1 MEAIEKIVIC
11 KYDNGEIRE
20 IEDQVVKES
29 PFTIF
34 LNKEELLTLLCTPR
48 SLEYLT
54 FGFLLSEGFIK
65 SRNDIVSIKL
75 LEEEGVVEIETKNK
89 SIIAKKMLGKRTM
102 TTGCG
107 KGTTFYN
114 VVDSFNSKQ
123 IHSTMRVQSEDLIE
137 IINKFN
143 KSSDLFLSTGG
154 VHSASLSDGK
164 ELLLFH
170 EDVGRHNAIDK
181 IIGEAF
187 IKDIYLLDKLI
198 ITSGRIS
205 SEMLIKAAKREIP
218 MIVSR
223 SAPTDLA
230 INLGKQLGITI
241 VGFARGKRMN
251 IYSHDQRI
259 VF

>member
-1 MEAIEKIVIC
+1 MEVIEKIIIC
-11 KYDNGEIRE
+11 RYNNGDIEE

-34 LNKEELLTLLCTPR
+34 LNKEELLTLLCTPK
-48 SLEYLT
+48 YLDYLAL
-54 FGFLLSEGFIK
+54 GFLLSEGFIK
-65 SRNDIVSIKL
+65 KIDDVKSIKL
-75 LEEEGVVEIETKNK
+75 LEEEGFVEIETKNK
-89 SIIAKKMLGKRTM
+89 STIANKLLGKRTM

-114 VVDSFNSKQ
+114 VVDSFNSKKVN
-123 IHSTMRVQSEDLIE
+123 STMRVLSVDLIE

-143 KSSDLFLSTGG
+143 KSSNLFLSTGG

-187 IKDIYLLDKLI
+187 IKDINLLDKFI

-205 SEMLIKAAKREIP
+205 SEMLIKASKREIP

-241 VGFARGKRMN
+241 VGFARGNRMN
-251 IYSHDQRI
+251 IYTNEQRI

>member
-1 MEAIEKIVIC
+1 MI
-11 KYDNGEIRE
+11 
-20 IEDQVVKES
+20 
-29 PFTIF
+29 
-34 LNKEELLTLLCTPR
+34 
-48 SLEYLT
+48 
-54 FGFLLSEGFIK
+54 
-65 SRNDIVSIKL
+65 
-75 LEEEGVVEIETKNK
+75 
-89 SIIAKKMLGKRTM
+89 GKRTM

-123 IHSTMRVQSEDLIE
+123 IYSTMRVQGEDLIR

-143 KSSDLFLSTGG
+143 KSSDIFLSTGG

-164 ELLLFH
+164 GILLFH

-181 IIGEAF
+181 VIGEAF
-187 IKDIYLLDKLI
+187 VKDICLLDKLI

-205 SEMLIKAAKREIP
+205 SEMLIKASKREIP

-251 IYSHDQRI
+251 IYSHEQRI

>member
-1 MEAIEKIVIC
+1 MEAIEKIIIC
-11 KYDNGEIRE
+11 KYDNGKIRE